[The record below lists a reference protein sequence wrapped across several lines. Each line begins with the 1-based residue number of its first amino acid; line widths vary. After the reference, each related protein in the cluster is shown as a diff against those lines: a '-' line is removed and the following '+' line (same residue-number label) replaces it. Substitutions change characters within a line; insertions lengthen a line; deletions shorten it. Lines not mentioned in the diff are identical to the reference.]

1 MYVSLVL
8 NVLSLRW
15 LGTKGRGSPP
25 SKRRRRKTR
34 TEKVANPSRRE
45 VLKQV
50 GSSNLSSSN
59 LINCNSDQG
68 ASARAVVRRRPAVA
82 ARLVLTAH
90 PFVAVLPTSV
100 LTGDCYFLTFSLV
113 HRTFAMFVSLELS
126 LISVF

>member
-1 MYVSLVL
+1 MVNL
-8 NVLSLRW
+8 
-15 LGTKGRGSPP
+15 
-25 SKRRRRKTR
+25 
-34 TEKVANPSRRE
+34 SRRE

-50 GSSNLSSSN
+50 GISNLSSSN
-59 LINCNSDQG
+59 LITCYSYKG
-68 ASARAVVRRRPAVA
+68 ASARAVARRRHAVA

-100 LTGDCYFLTFSLV
+100 PTGDCSFLTFSLV

>member
-1 MYVSLVL
+1 MKSFSQIL

-15 LGTKGRGSPP
+15 LGTRGRGSPP

-34 TEKVANPSRRE
+34 TEKVVNPSRRE

-50 GSSNLSSSN
+50 GTSNLSSSN
-59 LINCNSDQG
+59 LIICYSYQG
-68 ASARAVVRRRPAVA
+68 ASARAVARRRHAVA

-100 LTGDCYFLTFSLV
+100 LTG
-113 HRTFAMFVSLELS
+113 E
-126 LISVF
+126 